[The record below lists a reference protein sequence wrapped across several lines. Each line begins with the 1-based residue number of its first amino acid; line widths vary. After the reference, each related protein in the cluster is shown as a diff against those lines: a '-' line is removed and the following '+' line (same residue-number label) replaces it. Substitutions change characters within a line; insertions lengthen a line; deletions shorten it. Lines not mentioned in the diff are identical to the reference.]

1 MAESRSHQ
9 GTDVLDEGSVS
20 EDAGRAARNADSP
33 ISASDLLSVA
43 ESQPQRVT
51 DREKQ
56 LMPEGIEAELTEGLS
71 TDPADKVQQL
81 IGQLGTEEGLRRLRV
96 SDPETARQFEQE
108 QRTPPVRSE
117 PSAPDDGQAER

>member
-1 MAESRSHQ
+1 MKVSFLSEDGEDQLPEWAVKREEPFWQDALAESRSHQ

-56 LMPEGIEAELTEGLS
+56 LMPEGIESGI
-71 TDPADKVQQL
+71 D
-81 IGQLGTEEGLRRLRV
+81 RR
-96 SDPETARQFEQE
+96 TIN
-108 QRTPPVRSE
+108 
-117 PSAPDDGQAER
+117 